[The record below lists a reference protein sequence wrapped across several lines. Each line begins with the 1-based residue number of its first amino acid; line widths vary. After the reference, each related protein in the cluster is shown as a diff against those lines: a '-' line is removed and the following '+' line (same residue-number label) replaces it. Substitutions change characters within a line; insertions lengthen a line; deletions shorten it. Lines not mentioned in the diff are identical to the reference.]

1 MENDADGCELQKKA
15 KANATDSDS
24 DSDEEAT
31 SKRSTA
37 AKSSPGTKK
46 SIRVDEQKLEAQP
59 STTGVV
65 IELADKEKRATYK
78 KIRTEVLQHI
88 HLFKVD
94 LSVYN
99 AFGKEHW
106 KVLLSQMK
114 NDGDYTHQLFVGQS
128 RVSQSWRYETLVKAR
143 VKLEI
148 GIIRP
153 NVNVG
158 GQALGETTAMAA
170 RSAIEVAKRVTSTH
184 TIRISVDVAANDV
197 AVGQVVST
205 LEAFQGGVTPIIP
218 SSLTSYFAVGNP
230 SKAQNLVICDYE
242 RSAMKIMAKSY
253 DYETAK
259 KLAAE
264 LKDKHDLSADFPTFT
279 EDSYKT
285 PTKFTNADEIHWMC
299 MLPRDDLHAEVQAF
313 VDKNCNNLKKD
324 YTEYT
329 MAFWQRVVS
338 ILKSGSTMDDMV
350 NLMVN
355 GHGCVVPVIMDI
367 GGEAK
372 KGHAFST
379 MGTLAML
386 KKGWMPRFICPGMS
400 NKYHGSWYNNEVW
413 CKPGWVK
420 NL

>member
-1 MENDADGCELQKKA
+1 MRTVASSRRRLKLTLPTVT
-15 KANATDSDS
+15 ATAMRRRLVSDPQRPS
-24 DSDEEAT
+24 QPPRT
-31 SKRSTA
+31 
-37 AKSSPGTKK
+37 KS

-264 LKDKHDLSADFPTFT
+264 LKDKHDLSADFPR
-279 EDSYKT
+279 KT
-285 PTKFTNADEIHWMC
+285 ATKHPLNSPTQM
-299 MLPRDDLHAEVQAF
+299 R
-313 VDKNCNNLKKD
+313 
-324 YTEYT
+324 
-329 MAFWQRVVS
+329 S
-338 ILKSGSTMDDMV
+338 I
-350 NLMVN
+350 
-355 GHGCVVPVIMDI
+355 GCACFPGMIC
-367 GGEAK
+367 
-372 KGHAFST
+372 
-379 MGTLAML
+379 
-386 KKGWMPRFICPGMS
+386 MPRFRPLWTRIATI
-400 NKYHGSWYNNEVW
+400 
-413 CKPGWVK
+413 
-420 NL
+420 